1 MDDPDFEMITANY
14 SEQTKISILLSGTS
28 SNRSFFDL
36 NISSLTFHFI
46 KQGKQVQVNWKQKLI

>member
-14 SEQTKISILLSGTS
+14 NEQTKISILLSGTS

-46 KQGKQVQVNWKQKLI
+46 KQGKQVQVN